1 MLAFFKPLAPAS
13 PVRSKIILLAVLL
26 AAFHLALFIGV
37 ILNAH
42 QFPLLSGLAVL
53 AYGLGLRHAVDPDH
67 IAAIDNTTRKLMQ
80 DGQQPVGVGFFFA
93 FGHSSI
99 VVVMCALVAL
109 SATFVNRYLPAFKE
123 TGSLISTSVSCLFLL
138 AIGIINLI
146 VLLQTWKTWRKLV
159 QGQVFSEQSL
169 EEHLQ
174 SQGLLT
180 NILRPLMKV
189 ITKSWQMFAI
199 GLLFGLGFDTASEVA
214 LLSLSGTTSASGM
227 PFWQLMLVPLT
238 FAAGMSL
245 IDTLD
250 GILMLGAYGWAFLK
264 PARKLYYN
272 MNITF
277 ISAIVALLIGGI
289 EGVQILSSHFGFT
302 GGFWTAANN
311 IKIADWGFYIIALF
325 LLCWCASV
333 AFYKLRKLDQIAN

>member
-1 MLAFFKPLAPAS
+1 L
-13 PVRSKIILLAVLL
+13 IG
-26 AAFHLALFIGV
+26 AFHLVLFIGV

-42 QFPLLSGLAVL
+42 QYPLLSGLALL

-80 DGQQPVGVGFFFA
+80 DGQQPVAVGFFFA

-99 VVVMCALVAL
+99 VIVMCALVAL
-109 SATFVNRYLPAFKE
+109 SATFVNQYLPAFKE
-123 TGSLISTSVSCLFLL
+123 TGALISTSVSCLFLL
-138 AIGIINLI
+138 TIGFINLI
-146 VLLQTWKTWRKLV
+146 VLIQTWKTWRKLV
-159 QGQVFSEQSL
+159 QGEVFSEQSL
-169 EEHLQ
+169 EEHLH
-174 SQGLLT
+174 SQGMLT

-250 GILMLGAYGWAFLK
+250 GVLMLGAYGWAFLK
-264 PARKLYYN
+264 PVRKLYYN

-277 ISAIVALLIGGI
+277 ISVVVALLIGSV
-289 EGVQILSSHFGFT
+289 EGAQILSGRFGFT
-302 GGFWTAANN
+302 GGFWTTANN
-311 IKIADWGFYIIALF
+311 IKIADWGFYTIALF
-325 LLCWCASV
+325 LVCWCASV
-333 AFYKLRKLDQIAN
+333 LFYKVHKIDQLTN

>member
-1 MLAFFKPLAPAS
+1 MFTFFKSLSVAS
-13 PVRSKIILLAVLL
+13 PVRSKIILLALL
-26 AAFHLALFIGV
+26 IATFHLVLFISV

-42 QFPLLSGLAVL
+42 QYPLLSGLALL

-80 DGQQPVGVGFFFA
+80 DGQQPVAVGFFFA
-93 FGHSSI
+93 FGHASI

-109 SATFVNRYLPAFKE
+109 SATFLNRYLPAFKE
-123 TGSLISTSVSCLFLL
+123 TGALVGTSVSCLFLL
-138 AIGIINLI
+138 AIGVINMI
-146 VLLQTWKTWRKLV
+146 VLVQTWKTWRKLV
-159 QGQVFSEQSL
+159 QGEGFSEQSL
-169 EEHLQ
+169 EEHLH

-180 NILRPLMKV
+180 NILRPLLKV
-189 ITKSWQMFAI
+189 ITKSWQMFVI

-277 ISAIVALLIGGI
+277 ISAVVALLIGGI
-289 EGVQILSSHFGFT
+289 EGAQILSNRFGFT
-302 GGFWTAANN
+302 GGFWAAANN

-325 LLCWCASV
+325 VSCWCASML
-333 AFYKLRKLDQIAN
+333 FYKWRKMDQLAN